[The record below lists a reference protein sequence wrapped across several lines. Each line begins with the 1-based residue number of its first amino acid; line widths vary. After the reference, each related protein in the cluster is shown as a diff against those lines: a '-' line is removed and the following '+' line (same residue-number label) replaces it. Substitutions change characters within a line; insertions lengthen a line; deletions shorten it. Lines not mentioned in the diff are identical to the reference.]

1 MAKAKKCRGNAARI
15 KKEGLERPQSQH
27 PFAVCTENSRAN
39 HLDSTKH
46 KYVVTIL
53 FA

>member
-1 MAKAKKCRGNAARI
+1 MAKAKKC
-15 KKEGLERPQSQH
+15 
-27 PFAVCTENSRAN
+27 TENSRAK